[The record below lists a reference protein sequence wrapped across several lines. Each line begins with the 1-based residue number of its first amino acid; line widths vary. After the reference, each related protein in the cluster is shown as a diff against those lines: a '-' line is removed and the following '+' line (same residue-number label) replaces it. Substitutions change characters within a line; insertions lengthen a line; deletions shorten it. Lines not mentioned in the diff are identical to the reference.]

1 MSGKAGSATPR
12 VTRDELAAAL
22 RTAEEHLRQGEE
34 RYDIAMR
41 AINDGVCDWNV
52 AEGTI
57 YYSER
62 VHAATGMTP
71 DAISTPDWRARIH
84 PYDLPAYDAAVV
96 DHFKQRTD
104 RCWLTGSR
112 RSRWAKCSSRARRPR
127 CRCLR

>member
-1 MSGKAGSATPR
+1 MAGKAGSATPR
-12 VTRDELAAAL
+12 VTREELATAL
-22 RTAEEHLRQGEE
+22 RTAEERLRQGEE

-41 AINDGVCDWNV
+41 AINEGVYDWNV

-71 DAISTPDWRARIH
+71 DAISTPQDWRARIH
-84 PYDLPAYDAAVV
+84 PDDLAAYDAAIV

-104 RCWLTGSR
+104 RFECDYRFRALDDSWR
-112 RSRWAKCSSRARRPR
+112 CARRPSI
-127 CRCLR
+127 